1 MRQFRPLVIVI
12 LALASLS
19 LIVGEARAQ
28 QVAVK
33 TNLLYDATLT
43 PNIGAEVGLG
53 KRSTAQLFYG
63 LNPWKFSEG
72 KSIRHW
78 QLMGEYRYWL
88 CSKFNGHFFGVHAM
102 GGQFNMEKV
111 NARLYTINW
120 PKDLKDNRYEG
131 WNAGL
136 GITYG
141 YQWILSRHWNLEGS
155 VGVGY
160 DYIKYKKYP
169 CEECGTVIERDHKN
183 YFGPTK
189 LALSLMYVF

>member
-1 MRQFRPLVIVI
+1 MRQKSLLFIVLLAWTALFMARP
-12 LALASLS
+12 
-19 LIVGEARAQ
+19 GAQ
-28 QVAVK
+28 AQTVAVK

-43 PNIGAEVGLG
+43 PNLGVEVGLG
-53 KRSTAQLFYG
+53 KRTTAQLFYG

-72 KSIRHW
+72 KSMRHW
-78 QLMGEYRYWL
+78 QLMGEARYWL
-88 CSKFNGHFFGVHAM
+88 CSKFNGHFFGIHVM
-102 GGQFNMEKV
+102 GGQFNMAKL

-136 GITYG
+136 GLTYG
-141 YQWILSRHWNLEGS
+141 YQWILSRHWNFEGS

-160 DYIKYKKYP
+160 DYIKYKRYP
-169 CEECGTVIERDHKN
+169 CEECGTVTERGHKN